1 MIDGTSFK
9 ADVIARLKYYKA
21 LGDKTFKQLADE
33 ELRWQPSP
41 ESNSIAIIVQHMY
54 GNMMS
59 RFTNFLTEDG
69 EKPWRKRD
77 AEFEAMEVT
86 KQDLVDF
93 WETGWSLVFN
103 TISNLTDEQLNQPV
117 AIRTEKLPAYDAILR
132 QLAHYSYH
140 IGQIVVI
147 GKMIKDASWQ
157 NLSVPK
163 GGSDQFNKDLAS
175 GNLHGG
181 GAKL

>member
-1 MIDGTSFK
+1 MIAGAGFT
-9 ADVIARLKYYKA
+9 ADVIARFKYYKA
-21 LGDKTFKQLADE
+21 LGDKTFAQLSE
-33 ELRWQPSP
+33 EQIKWQPSP
-41 ESNSIAIIVQHMY
+41 ESNSITIIVQHMY

-77 AEFEAMEVT
+77 AEFEVMDIS

-93 WETGWSLVFN
+93 WETGWSHVLN
-103 TISNLTDEQLNQPV
+103 TINNLTDEQLNQPV
-117 AIRTEKLPAYDAILR
+117 TIRSEKLAAYDAILR

-147 GKMIKDASWQ
+147 GKMIKDAGWQ

-163 GGSDQFNKDLAS
+163 GGSHQFNQDMQQGGMA
-175 GNLHGG
+175 GG
-181 GAKL
+181 GGKM